1 MSIQQSPSSDP
12 AVTPSKAKTW
22 RGYAFE
28 IVIVCLVVGAVF
40 AFQQRNMLPSDGS
53 VVIPDTQ
60 FVTLQSTTQGASSG
74 TTSGTT
80 RMLLAENK
88 PTLVYIFAPWC
99 SICRISIN
107 NLDSLDPDKVNV
119 VRIGVDYQNV
129 EALSQFVDEVGV
141 KGDVLIGNRQTML
154 DFKVTAFPSI
164 YILQPDG
171 SVVGRSVGYTTS
183 LGLKLR
189 TAFE

>member
-1 MSIQQSPSSDP
+1 MSESSPSP
-12 AVTPSKAKTW
+12 KKPLK
-22 RGYAFE
+22 RYIFE
-28 IVIVCLVVGAVF
+28 IVMLGLVIGAVF

-53 VVIPDTQ
+53 VQLPDAQ
-60 FVTLQSTTQGASSG
+60 FVTLSGQTTP
-74 TTSGTT
+74 
-80 RMLLAENK
+80 LLADDK

-107 NLDSLDPDKVNV
+107 NLDSLNPDKVNV
-119 VRIGVDYQNV
+119 VRIGVDYQHT
-129 EALSQFVDEVGV
+129 EELRRFVDEVGV
-141 KGDVLIGNRQTML
+141 QGEVLLGNVQTIR
-154 DFKVTAFPSI
+154 DFKVTAYPSI

-183 LGLKLR
+183 MGLKLR

>member
-1 MSIQQSPSSDP
+1 MPKNSSIKPSAEPSS
-12 AVTPSKAKTW
+12 AIKKAKTL

-28 IVIVCLVVGAVF
+28 IVMVCVVVGAIF

-53 VVIPDTQ
+53 VTLPNTQ
-60 FVTLQSTTQGASSG
+60 FVTLAGN
-74 TTSGTT
+74 T
-80 RMLLAENK
+80 RMLLADDK

-99 SICRISIN
+99 SICRLSIN
-107 NLDSLDPDKVNV
+107 NLDSLDPNKVNV
-119 VRIGVDYQNV
+119 VRIGVDYQYA
-129 EALSQFVDEVGV
+129 EELSEFVRDVGV
-141 KGDVLIGNRQTML
+141 QGDVLLGNRQTMQ

-164 YILQPDG
+164 YILQPNG

>member
-1 MSIQQSPSSDP
+1 MSTQQSPSSDP

-28 IVIVCLVVGAVF
+28 IVMVCLVVGAVF

-53 VVIPDTQ
+53 VVIPDTL
-60 FVTLQSTTQGASSG
+60 FVTLEGATMDAPSNA
-74 TTSGTT
+74 T
-80 RMLLAENK
+80 RMLLAEDK

-99 SICRISIN
+99 SVCRVSIN
-107 NLDSLDPDKVNV
+107 NLDSLDPNKVNL

-129 EALSQFVDEVGV
+129 EALSQFVDEVGI
-141 KGDVLIGNRQTML
+141 KGDVLLGNRQTMK

-164 YILQPDG
+164 YILQLDG

>member
-1 MSIQQSPSSDP
+1 MSIILSKSASS
-12 AVTPSKAKTW
+12 AKKPFT
-22 RGYAFE
+22 RYAFE
-28 IVIVCLVVGAVF
+28 VVLLCLVIGAVF

-53 VVIPDTQ
+53 VSLPDTQ
-60 FVTLQSTTQGASSG
+60 FVTLSG
-74 TTSGTT
+74 QTIP
-80 RMLLAENK
+80 LLAKDK

-107 NLDSLDPDKVNV
+107 NLDSLNPDNVNV
-119 VRIGVDYQNV
+119 VRIGVDYQHV
-129 EALSQFVDEVGV
+129 EELIHFVDEVGV
-141 KGDVLIGNRQTML
+141 NGEILLGNNQTIR
-154 DFKVTAFPSI
+154 DFQVTAYPSI

-171 SVVGRSVGYTTS
+171 TVVGRSVGYTTS

>member
-1 MSIQQSPSSDP
+1 M
-12 AVTPSKAKTW
+12 
-22 RGYAFE
+22 
-28 IVIVCLVVGAVF
+28 VGAVF

-164 YILQPDG
+164 YI
-171 SVVGRSVGYTTS
+171 
-183 LGLKLR
+183 
-189 TAFE
+189 